1 MGSEDLHPGH
11 VPEAESRNYLW
22 DFVSQPEPLT
32 LPDFDRISPELIM
45 DALARAVAFQ
55 EQSIAAILD
64 NPEPADFNN
73 TTLAIDAARSLV
85 FRLQPFIRLYE
96 SSLWSDAVEA
106 MATESAAILTRA
118 ELDVFLNAELFARLE
133 SVSTAALNPEDA
145 RHHDL
150 MVADF
155 AHAGARLT
163 EDNQERVAAFAE
175 EISALETEFGQFVL
189 AETQESAVHI
199 PHDSELSLAG
209 LSDAQ
214 LSTVTSHAAQRGL
227 TKDGHTGALITLEST
242 TQQPITSDLDDP
254 ETRTAVFHASTN
266 RGARGTETDTRWIV
280 SDLTALRAGLAGL
293 MGYKSYKDYV
303 ISQQDAGNGEN
314 ATALV
319 VDLLEPALAQLE
331 SELDTIRTTY
341 QPKRLEAEDI
351 AYYLKRYKQDT
362 YQLGSVAEYF
372 DLWNVFND
380 GVLFAATQLYG
391 VRFERTDETA
401 WHPEVVVYRAFDGD
415 RPLGVI
421 CVDPFARES
430 KRGGAW
436 MDQLVS
442 PGRVSGLGPVISLTM
457 NIPKPAD
464 GEPAL
469 LSLDNV
475 RTLFH
480 EFGHVLH
487 GLFANSTYETRSGT
501 SVPRDYV
508 EFPSQLNEMWALH
521 PQVLPHYAVHVHTG
535 EPIPDELVERIKK
548 SQAFGQGFATVEY
561 LAAALLDLS
570 WHSLEPGEQVES
582 VLDFER
588 DVLSGTGFNPLV
600 PPRYRT
606 PYFQHTFALGYSAG
620 YYSYLWSEKLAA
632 YVTEWFN
639 SQGGL
644 NPEAGD
650 AFRTA
655 VLAPGYSADP
665 GETIMDFFGEEPGVG
680 PLLRRRGLPDT
691 QPEVDGSTSEVDGS
705 SVEGSD

>member
-1 MGSEDLHPGH
+1 MQEKVLGAEDLHPGY
-11 VPEAESRNYLW
+11 VPEAESPNHLW

-32 LPDFDRISPELIM
+32 LPDFSRITPELVM
-45 DALARAVAFQ
+45 DALARAITFQ
-55 EQSIAAILD
+55 EQSIDAILE
-64 NPEPADFNN
+64 NSEPADFNN

-85 FRLQPFIRLYE
+85 FRLQPFVRLYE
-96 SSLWSDAVEA
+96 SSLWSDAVES
-106 MATESAAILTRA
+106 MATDAAAVLTRA

-175 EISALETEFGQFVL
+175 EISALETEFGQCVL

-199 PHDSELSLAG
+199 PRGSELSLKG
-209 LSDAQ
+209 LSDAK
-214 LSTVTSHAAQRGL
+214 LGTVESHAAQRGL
-227 TKDGHTGALITLEST
+227 TGALITLEST

-266 RGARGTETDTRWIV
+266 RGARGTETDTRGVV

-303 ISQQDAGNGEN
+303 ISQQDAGNGEY

-341 QPKRLEAEDI
+341 QPQRLEAEDV
-351 AYYLKRYKQDT
+351 AYYLNRYKQDT

-372 DLWNVFND
+372 DLWKVFND
-380 GVLFAATQLYG
+380 GVLFAASQLYG

-421 CVDPFARES
+421 CVDPFARSS

-436 MDQLVS
+436 MDQLVA

-457 NIPKPAD
+457 NIPKPAA

-582 VLDFER
+582 VLDFES

-639 SQGGL
+639 SKGGL
-644 NPEAGD
+644 NPDAGD

-655 VLAPGYSADP
+655 VLAPGYSTDP
-665 GETIMDFFGEEPGVG
+665 GETIVDFFGEQPGVG
-680 PLLRRRGLPDT
+680 PLLRRRGLPDN
-691 QPEVDGSTSEVDGS
+691 QPEVADGSPEVDGDL
-705 SVEGSD
+705 VEGAD

>member
-1 MGSEDLHPGH
+1 MGAQDVHPGH
-11 VPEAESRNYLW
+11 VPEAESPNHLW

-32 LPDFDRISPELIM
+32 LPDFSRITPEHVM
-45 DALARAVAFQ
+45 DALARAITFQ
-55 EQSIAAILD
+55 EQSIDAILE

-73 TTLAIDAARSLV
+73 TTLAVDAARSLV

-96 SSLWSDAVEA
+96 SSLWSEAVES
-106 MATESAAILTRA
+106 MATDAAAVLTRA
-118 ELDVFLNAELFARLE
+118 ELDVFLNADLFARLE
-133 SVSTAALNPEDA
+133 SVNTASLNPEDA

-155 AHAGARLT
+155 VHAGVRLT

-189 AETQESAVHI
+189 AESQESAVHI
-199 PHDSELSLAG
+199 PHGSELSLKG

-214 LSTVTSHAAQRGL
+214 LSTVESHAAQRGL
-227 TKDGHTGALITLEST
+227 TGALIGLEST

-266 RGARGTETDTRWIV
+266 RGARGTATDTRGVV

-331 SELDTIRTTY
+331 TELDTIRTTY
-341 QPKRLEAEDI
+341 QPQRLEAEDI

-372 DLWNVFND
+372 ELWNVFND
-380 GVLFAATQLYG
+380 GVLFAAHQLYG

-401 WHPEVVVYRAFDGD
+401 WHPEVIVYRAFDGD

-421 CVDPFARES
+421 CVDPFARSS

-457 NIPKPAD
+457 NIPKPAA

-521 PQVLPHYAVHVHTG
+521 PQVLPHYAVHIHTG
-535 EPIPDELVERIKK
+535 EPIPDELVERIEK

-582 VLDFER
+582 VLDFES

-644 NPEAGD
+644 NPDAGD

-655 VLAPGYSADP
+655 VLAPGYSTDP
-665 GETIMDFFGEEPGVG
+665 GETIVDFFGEQPGVG

-691 QPEVDGSTSEVDGS
+691 QPEVADD
-705 SVEGSD
+705 SVESAG